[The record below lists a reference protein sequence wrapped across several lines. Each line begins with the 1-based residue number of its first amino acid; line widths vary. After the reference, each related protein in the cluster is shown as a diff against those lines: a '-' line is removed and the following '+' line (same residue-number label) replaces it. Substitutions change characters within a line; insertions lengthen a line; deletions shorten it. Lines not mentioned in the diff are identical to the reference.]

1 MSEKKRHLGVNIALL
16 SLVLGILSVAAWDYF
31 SQCNDSGCPGISGY
45 VEGFGAW
52 APVAY
57 GVLYVIS
64 SPVPF
69 LAPTL
74 SMAAGALFGILWGTI
89 YTLIVAPLSALVP
102 FALARR
108 LGREWV
114 QVQLKGKKLG
124 EIYEES
130 EGDKGFLFI
139 LLMRLIPIL
148 PWEIQNYIGGL
159 TKVSI
164 PTFLGATLIGIIPG
178 SFQLVFLG
186 AAVAELDPYSWR
198 LYAAIALDTLAFI
211 VPIVVVY
218 IRRRK
223 KKKAE

>member
-1 MSEKKRHLGVNIALL
+1 MMGEKKKRLVMDIALI
-16 SLVLGILSVAAWDYF
+16 SLVLGILFVAAWDYF
-31 SQCNDSGCPGISGY
+31 SHCDASGCPSARGY
-45 VEGFGAW
+45 IETFGGW
-52 APVAY
+52 APAAY
-57 GVLYVIS
+57 GVLYIIS

-69 LAPTL
+69 LAPAL

-102 FALARR
+102 FALARC

-114 QVQLKGKKLG
+114 QAQLRGKKLG

-148 PWEIQNYIGGL
+148 PWEVQNYVGGL
-159 TKVSI
+159 TNVSV

-186 AAVAELDPYSWR
+186 AAVSELDPYSWR
-198 LYAAIALDTLAFI
+198 LYAAIALDTLAFV

-218 IRRRK
+218 IRRRR
-223 KKKAE
+223 KKAE